1 MKSFTPVSRLQV
13 EIVEQLI
20 LEKTLILASMAAP
33 AGLRALLEPRS
44 VDNVA
49 QQTRALTARPIRWT
63 SRASTKTR
71 SGLTS
76 PLTRSTTL
84 LDKSLGTDL
93 PNTDVV

>member
-49 QQTRALTARPIRWT
+49 QQTRALTARPIRWI
-63 SRASTKTR
+63 SRASIKTR

-76 PLTRSTTL
+76 PPTRSTTL